1 MTNATLIATSSTDA
15 SSQIAVANAVMIA
28 DCTGSTIAAFA
39 TIPVPITAANQ
50 FGVRCSNT

>member
-1 MTNATLIATSSTDA
+1 M
-15 SSQIAVANAVMIA
+15 AVANTVING
-28 DCTGSTIAAFA
+28 DRTGTTVAAFA